1 MIQLALE
8 LKLTEVIISL
18 WLIWFTLNIQR
29 ETDTSM
35 ASMEERKN
43 GVRLQAQ
50 GRWLFSRNDL
60 SRITFFP
67 LLGDRSQVTRQ
78 GKRAN

>member
-8 LKLTEVIISL
+8 LKFTEVVISL

-29 ETDTSM
+29 ETYIYGVNRR
-35 ASMEERKN
+35 EKN

-50 GRWLFSRNDL
+50 ER
-60 SRITFFP
+60 
-67 LLGDRSQVTRQ
+67 
-78 GKRAN
+78 